1 MRTVLVTGGAGFLGS
16 HLVDQ
21 LLEDGAAVRVLDN
34 LSTGSLA
41 NLQSAAERHARVG
54 GVLNGS
60 RLEVIIGD
68 IRDRELLRK
77 ALRGVKCVFHMAAL
91 PLSAVSAMDPG
102 EIHGVNVEGTLN
114 VLHGALTE
122 GVWRVVLA
130 SCASVYGSPTS
141 IPVSESALGQPATLF
156 AASKAAAES
165 YSRAFYVRHQLDV
178 VILRYFSIYGPRQ
191 RSGPAGA
198 LIPNL
203 VEAVRQRRP
212 LVELDDRS
220 GEDCTYVD
228 DAVAATLAAARG
240 PRASGR
246 VINVGSGQIATLRDV
261 LNILCDLLR
270 TSTSPSFSPRPDGQP
285 YHIAADLGL
294 ASELLDY
301 SPRVS
306 LIAGLARM
314 LRSMNGVDQP
324 EPRALA
330 RVGLDD

>member
-1 MRTVLVTGGAGFLGS
+1 
-16 HLVDQ
+16 
-21 LLEDGAAVRVLDN
+21 
-34 LSTGSLA
+34 
-41 NLQSAAERHARVG
+41 
-54 GVLNGS
+54 
-60 RLEVIIGD
+60 
-68 IRDRELLRK
+68 
-77 ALRGVKCVFHMAAL
+77 
-91 PLSAVSAMDPG
+91 
-102 EIHGVNVEGTLN
+102 
-114 VLHGALTE
+114 
-122 GVWRVVLA
+122 
-130 SCASVYGSPTS
+130 
-141 IPVSESALGQPATLF
+141 
-156 AASKAAAES
+156 
-165 YSRAFYVRHQLDV
+165 
-178 VILRYFSIYGPRQ
+178 
-191 RSGPAGA
+191 
-198 LIPNL
+198 

-220 GEDCTYVD
+220 GEDFTYVD

-261 LNILCDLLR
+261 LNIVCDLLR
-270 TSTSPSFSPRPDGQP
+270 TSTTPSFSPRPDGQP